1 MHGPPVALVRNST
14 RLNEITGSN
23 AMPEENK
30 PLKWKPDPNIGYT
43 VQRREDGGMHF
54 TFTDLSSKTLQHWHE
69 FALEHLY
76 DSDRLTRNLYD
87 LRQVE
92 DVPQEAAQFAVEA
105 NSDPASRN
113 IRLAV
118 VVANEKVRQAIL
130 DISAMT
136 APGGVEMGVFTDMGV
151 AEAWLNRPLTTLV

>member
-1 MHGPPVALVRNST
+1 
-14 RLNEITGSN
+14 
-23 AMPEENK
+23 MPEENK
-30 PLKWKPDPNIGYT
+30 PLKWTPDSNIGYT

-54 TFTDLSSKTLQHWHE
+54 TFTDLSVNTLKHWHE
-69 FALEHLY
+69 FALDHLY

-92 DVPQEAAQFAVEA
+92 TIPEEAARFAVEA
-105 NSDPASRN
+105 NSDPAARN

-130 DISAMT
+130 EISALT
-136 APGGVEMGVFTDMGV
+136 APGGVEMGVFTDMGD

>member
-1 MHGPPVALVRNST
+1 
-14 RLNEITGSN
+14 
-23 AMPEENK
+23 MPEENK
-30 PLKWKPDPNIGYT
+30 PLKWNPDPNIGYT
-43 VQRREDGGMHF
+43 VHRREDGGMHF
-54 TFTDLSSKTLQHWHE
+54 TFTDLSLKTLKHWHE

-92 DVPQEAAQFAVEA
+92 DVTEEAARFAIEA
-105 NSDPASRN
+105 NSDPAARN

-118 VVANEKVRQAIL
+118 LVANEKVRQAIL

-136 APGGVEMGVFTDMGV
+136 APGGVEMGVFTDMEV
-151 AEAWLNRPLTTLV
+151 AEAWLNRPLTTFI

>member
-1 MHGPPVALVRNST
+1 
-14 RLNEITGSN
+14 
-23 AMPEENK
+23 MPEGTK
-30 PLKWKPDPNIGYT
+30 PLKWTPEPNIGYT

-54 TFTDLSSKTLQHWHE
+54 TFTDLSVETLKHWHD

-92 DVPQEAAQFAVEA
+92 DVSEEAARFAVEA

-118 VVANEKVRQAIL
+118 VVASEKVREAIL
-130 DISAMT
+130 KISALT
-136 APGGVEMGVFTDMGV
+136 APGGVEMGVFTDMEV